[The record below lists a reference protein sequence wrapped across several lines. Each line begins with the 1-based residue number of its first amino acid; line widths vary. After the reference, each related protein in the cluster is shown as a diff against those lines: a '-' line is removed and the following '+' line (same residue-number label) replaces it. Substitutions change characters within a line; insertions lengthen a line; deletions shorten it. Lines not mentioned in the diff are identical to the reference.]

1 MSSTTL
7 KLPYKRFVAQVSTG
21 TPRSKSTYLAL
32 MAENLEALKACPW
45 REAAD
50 VPASLTGHDFTAS
63 TQFSDAYDA
72 YKLTGNYDSSAMTE
86 IAYAGMAAYRFTVPA
101 SAISGGV
108 SITGVSL
115 PISRDRFEAAGV
127 HVAVALSNSAYPS
140 DDWSVVRGSGALA
153 APALLT
159 QTAAHL
165 TAGSPAS
172 GTADIDLSDV
182 SSGNPPTYL
191 WVYVTLE
198 DYTSHWAKYNA
209 KEQRLYAIEGSAMLV
224 GDSAEVTFGDTV
236 TADSASD
243 EGVKYLVK
251 PIPVR
256 VTHYEGYHRTL
267 RPKICFTALSIVSSY
282 EPVTSES
289 ANQLPVKSILLPVA
303 TWTIPAGTGEL
314 PLDHM
319 LATDGLRI
327 PEGDYIIE
335 AWIDETGDGKF
346 TPGEPY
352 GCSLKLSFSASAQPA
367 RIDIELTEVSP
378 SMVRMDL
385 AKVIAGMPPPS
396 ARPEPDGNGD
406 VAPYPV
412 SDSAFATLA
421 AATDRGRW
429 NLPWAAIEPTKYP
442 GIDAPAATTL
452 LTRIR
457 VVRDWINDGGNAG
470 VRDFAPGSGSAVLL
484 DCYFDLS
491 VRSVLTEADL
501 LATGSVN
508 DLDFGTIN
516 KAYNGLNA
524 PAMTLT
530 RVSYRIIIG
539 DGDVGEYEVDG
550 NNLPIIFLNLFEQ
563 STTQTLTVPDPA
575 LVPGSGESGSTLGP
589 NGFEYQDRP
598 TFRWTHD
605 NTLGKAFTNF
615 KLIIYTDASRTNI
628 VYNSGILRAPVRDA
642 NGMYEWTAPVYVGM
656 PYTVTETHDG
666 EDVQVQHNVA
676 AQTTYYWLVSMLDAK
691 HTMTNLSASALTP
704 FTFAVPAS

>member
-127 HVAVALSNSAYPS
+127 HIAVALSNSAYPS

-172 GTADIDLSDV
+172 GTTDIDLSDV

-224 GDSAEVTFGDTV
+224 GGSAEVTFDGVV
-236 TADSASD
+236 TADSESD
-243 EGVKYLVK
+243 AGVKHLSK

-289 ANQLPVKSILLPVA
+289 ANPLPVKSILLPVA

-352 GCSLKLSFSASAQPA
+352 GCTQKIHLTAYTNPE
-367 RIDIELTEVSP
+367 RMDIELTEVHP
-378 SMVRMDL
+378 GMPRMDL
-385 AKVIAGMPPPS
+385 SAMIAVMPTS
-396 ARPEPDGNGD
+396 SEETQDGNT
-406 VAPYPV
+406 VIPYNPLP
-412 SDSAFATLA
+412 DSVFDGLA

-429 NLPWAAIEPTKYP
+429 NIPCVEIEQSPMSSAWAPRSCS
-442 GIDAPAATTL
+442 L
-452 LTRIR
+452 LTRVR
-457 VVRDWINDGGNAG
+457 VVRYKINSNSTNGLT
-470 VRDFAPGSGSAVLL
+470 SYSTVLL
-484 DCYFDLS
+484 DRYFELS
-491 VRSVLTEADL
+491 VRSILTEADL
-501 LATGSVN
+501 LVDGMY
-508 DLDFGTIN
+508 DLDWGTLLP
-516 KAYNGLNA
+516 AYGASAANLKTA
-524 PAMTLT
+524 A
-530 RVSYRIIIG
+530 YRIVIG
-539 DGDVGEYEVDG
+539 DGDVGDDENFG
-550 NNLPIIFLNLFEQ
+550 NNLPVFFSNRFEHRAR
-563 STTQTLTVPDPA
+563 QTPTVPDP
-575 LVPGSGESGSTLGP
+575 TLADVVYAG
-589 NGFEYQDRP
+589 RP
-598 TFRWTHD
+598 TFRWTHA
-605 NTLGKAFTNF
+605 NTIGKAYPAFECVIST
-615 KLIIYTDASRTNI
+615 S
-628 VYNSGILRAPVRDA
+628 NSGATIDPSEIVWRSGVMRAPARDA
-642 NGMYEWTAPVYVGM
+642 EGFYEFTAPVLPGM
-656 PYTVTETHDG
+656 VVDPDAENPFTFESG
-666 EDVQVQHNVA
+666 
-676 AQTTYYWLVSMLDAK
+676 TTYYWGVSMLDAK
-691 HTMTNLSASALTP
+691 FSEFSLREVSLTP
-704 FTFAVPAS
+704 FTFAAPAN